1 MRKKLGILIV
11 TAILSA
17 IARPATADP
26 VTAVYQISVF
36 QRWDYQQQAL
46 EPFTSSFEL
55 SLSFDGSSSLSLGM
69 DTATREYGVQTFSA
83 VPEELSVAERPAGL
97 STVDQAYVRDQY
109 WASDGGYRRQST
121 ARVAVTDESL
131 VGNVYRADTILF
143 APSFE
148 VFPSPPTLTTA
159 SMLQNFA
166 TDRAITFLYTGYT
179 VSGSGAERTFTA
191 NSYQY
196 QGHATLVR
204 FDIPGGEQPPAVPE
218 PATMVLLGWGFVLVA
233 RKFHQ

>member
-69 DTATREYGVQTFSA
+69 DTATREYGVPTFSA

-109 WASDGGYRRQST
+109 WASDGG
-121 ARVAVTDESL
+121 
-131 VGNVYRADTILF
+131 
-143 APSFE
+143 
-148 VFPSPPTLTTA
+148 
-159 SMLQNFA
+159 
-166 TDRAITFLYTGYT
+166 
-179 VSGSGAERTFTA
+179 
-191 NSYQY
+191 
-196 QGHATLVR
+196 
-204 FDIPGGEQPPAVPE
+204 
-218 PATMVLLGWGFVLVA
+218 
-233 RKFHQ
+233 